1 MSAAEPDDG
10 GAASRRPAK
19 RSPAWGLALLGAV
32 LVGILILWP
41 YRDKIGLIEPW
52 VQQHEGL
59 GAVIYVLAG
68 MVSVVMLPLSSLP
81 LLPLA
86 VSIWGVWMAG
96 ALSAAGWWLGALVAF
111 WIARVARSSLERFV
125 SLAALD
131 KVERSIP
138 PDMGFVGI
146 VVLRMLLPVDLTS
159 FALGLLR
166 DLRFTTYAVASL
178 IGILPFAFVWA
189 YAGGKLASGQYLV
202 FAAMAAALLGLGLV
216 AKRYWSR
223 RRKQSGAASS
233 QPPARAGHHPAEG
246 PARSTA
252 PPSATQSANP
262 PKL

>member
-1 MSAAEPDDG
+1 MLAAESNDS
-10 GAASRRPAK
+10 GAASQRSAK
-19 RSPAWGLALLGAV
+19 RSHAWGLVLLGAV
-32 LVGILILWP
+32 VVGVFVLWP
-41 YRDKIGLIEPW
+41 YRDKIRLIEPW
-52 VQQHEGL
+52 VEQHEVL

-68 MVSVVMLPLSSLP
+68 MASVVLLPLSSLP

-86 VSIWGVWMAG
+86 VSVWGVWMAG

-111 WIARVARSSLERFV
+111 WMARVARSSLDRFV

-131 KVERSIP
+131 KFERSIP
-138 PDMGFVGI
+138 PDLGFAGI
-146 VVLRMLLPVDLTS
+146 VVLRLLLPVDVTS

-202 FAAMAAALLGLGLV
+202 FAGMATALIGAGFV

-223 RRKQSGAASS
+223 
-233 QPPARAGHHPAEG
+233 
-246 PARSTA
+246 
-252 PPSATQSANP
+252 
-262 PKL
+262 